1 MISNTLLIHI
11 LLHKQIVIKTPLS
24 TGEIKQKEWESEQK
38 LGETSKEHFNIWILG
53 GLSWNTTLDQVQ
65 TWEAKDA
72 ALSTQA
78 GDLPLIILQQHV
90 LNTRFFFFFCK
101 EIDCCLCLPMN
112 VSTLNI
118 HVRETEEG
126 EVPPKQGFFC
136 TTPQQLFCIKKTK
149 VDKMNI
155 WSKSWAIL
163 KSTGCIS

>member
-90 LNTRFFFFFCK
+90 LNTRFFFFFF
-101 EIDCCLCLPMN
+101 LRNRLLSLP
-112 VSTLNI
+112 SYECF
-118 HVRETEEG
+118 HTEHSCERNRG
-126 EVPPKQGFFC
+126 GGGPPK
-136 TTPQQLFCIKKTK
+136 
-149 VDKMNI
+149 
-155 WSKSWAIL
+155 
-163 KSTGCIS
+163 TGIFL